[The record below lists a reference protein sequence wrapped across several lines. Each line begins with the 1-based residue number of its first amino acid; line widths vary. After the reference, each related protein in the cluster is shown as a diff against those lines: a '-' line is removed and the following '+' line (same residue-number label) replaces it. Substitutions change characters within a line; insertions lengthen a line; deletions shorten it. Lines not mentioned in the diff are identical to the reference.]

1 MTDSYGLCK
10 NKYTKPSNLS
20 NDFNILYLFNR
31 YPLNYTYYNDFNL
44 IKIDISNLDINF
56 DIIKRFLKI
65 LVFEAQYKYIEKNLI
80 VLEISE
86 KDVVLNEFLILLDIM
101 KLTKTLHY
109 FKIKIKKDSS
119 TLIDKQITG
128 ALNYIKN
135 KYIGL
140 NIK

>member
-1 MTDSYGLCK
+1 MDNFSGLCK
-10 NKYTKPSNLS
+10 NIYTKPHDLP
-20 NDFNILYLFNR
+20 NDFNILYL
-31 YPLNYTYYNDFNL
+31 LNKYSLPYIYYDDFNL
-44 IKIDISNLDINF
+44 IKIDISNLDIHF

-65 LVFEAQYKYIEKNLI
+65 LVFEAQYRYIEKNAI

-86 KDVVLNEFLILLDIM
+86 KDLILNEFLILLDIM

-109 FKIKIKKDSS
+109 FKIKIKKDADIIS
-119 TLIDKQITG
+119 DKQILET
-128 ALNYIKN
+128 LNYIKS